1 MNLETIKKAALVL
14 AAVWVVLRV
23 LGWIIPAVLSV
34 LGLVI
39 KIIFW
44 AAIALFVWAV
54 AATIMENK
62 KNS

>member
-1 MNLETIKKAALVL
+1 MNLDTIKKAALVL
-14 AAVWVVLRV
+14 AAVWVALRV

-39 KIIFW
+39 KIVFW

-54 AATIMENK
+54 VVTILENK
-62 KNS
+62 KTS